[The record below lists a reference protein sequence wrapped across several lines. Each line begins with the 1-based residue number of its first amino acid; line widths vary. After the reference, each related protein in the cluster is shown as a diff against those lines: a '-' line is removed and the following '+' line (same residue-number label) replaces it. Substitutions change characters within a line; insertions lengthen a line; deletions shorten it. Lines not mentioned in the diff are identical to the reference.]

1 MNSSPLKVT
10 RLRARRLKARNCR
23 NLLVPS
29 RVRRQVMAE
38 RLDKIWLE
46 LRQHTTIEMDPQK
59 LWRLVTDLK
68 KKPQLAGADP
78 QHDEI

>member
-1 MNSSPLKVT
+1 
-10 RLRARRLKARNCR
+10 
-23 NLLVPS
+23 
-29 RVRRQVMAE
+29 MAE

-46 LRQHTTIEMDPQK
+46 LRKHTAIEMDTQK